1 MSGPL
6 SAVGIRRLL
15 KRLRD
20 LMAVGGSVQE
30 RLDQLVRIIAGEL
43 VAEVCS
49 VYVMRPGDMLEL
61 YATEGLKRDAV
72 HRTRLRVGE
81 GLVGDIAMN
90 ARPLALANAQSHPNF
105 AYRPE
110 TGEEIY
116 HSLLGVP
123 VLRGGRV
130 RAVLVVQNRTH
141 RDYAEEE
148 VEALETIAMVLA
160 ELVASPEGAAGEVA
174 PATQPMRLTGS
185 RFTPGI
191 AIGNAVL
198 HEPRVSIRQMVSD
211 NPDAELERLRDGVA
225 AMREALESLFAASG
239 FDTGSETGAVLETY
253 KMFAEDRGWVGRIAE
268 AVRSGLSAEAAV
280 QKVQQDTRVRMGQV
294 TDVYLRERMADF
306 DDLAHRLLRHLAGGR
321 VGAMQ
326 DLPESA
332 VVFARNMGPAE
343 LLEYDRA
350 RIKAVVLE
358 EGSHTAHV
366 AIIARA
372 LGVPMMGRVAGAL
385 GAVDT
390 GDEIV
395 VDADAS
401 QILIRPTDEVRDSYI
416 AAIRAEADR
425 MAAYGALRDEPSVT
439 RDGHRIS
446 LLTNAGL
453 HIDLAKIVEV
463 GAEGVGLFRTEIMF
477 MVRQTYPGT
486 TTQERLYR
494 RVLDRAGGRPV
505 VFRTL
510 DIGGDKVL
518 PYLERPEEEN
528 PAMGWRAIR
537 MMLDRPLM
545 LRQQLRALI
554 RAAGGR
560 ELSIMFPM
568 ISEVRE
574 LETCRTLLDGEIAKE
589 RAAGR
594 EPPASVRVGAMLEV
608 PALIWQLHN
617 LLPLVDFLSV
627 GSNDLLQFLF
637 ASDRGN
643 PRLAERY
650 DPLSPP
656 ALACLRDIAAAC
668 LRAGVPVT
676 LCGDMAA
683 QPIEALALIGLGY
696 RRLSMPA
703 SAIPPVKA
711 MLREVDV
718 GKLTSYVGQ
727 LCDLTDHSV
736 RSHLRAF
743 ARDHAIPV

>member
-49 VYVMRPGDMLEL
+49 VYVIRPGDMLEL
-61 YATEGLKRDAV
+61 YATEGLKREAV

-81 GLVGDIAMN
+81 GLVGDIAMH
-90 ARPLALANAQSHPNF
+90 ARPLALADAQSHPNF

-110 TGEEIY
+110 TGEEVY

-130 RAVLVVQNRTH
+130 QGVLLVQNRTH
-141 RDYAEEE
+141 REYAEEE

-160 ELVASPEGAAGEVA
+160 ELVASPEAGSGEAA
-174 PATQPMRLTGS
+174 PAAQAMRLTGT
-185 RFTPGI
+185 RFTPGV
-191 AIGNAVL
+191 AIGRAVL
-198 HEPRVSIRQMVSD
+198 HEPRVSIRQMVAE
-211 NPDAELERLRDGVA
+211 NADAELERLRDGVT

-239 FDTGSETGAVLETY
+239 FDTGGETGAVLETY

-268 AVRSGLSAEAAV
+268 AVRSGLTAEAAV

-294 TDVYLRERMADF
+294 TDAYLRERMADF

-321 VGAMQ
+321 VGALQ
-326 DLPESA
+326 DLGESA
-332 VVFARNMGPAE
+332 VLVARNMGPAE
-343 LLEYDRA
+343 LLEYDRT
-350 RIKAVVLE
+350 RIRAVVLE

-372 LGVPMMGRVAGAL
+372 LGVPMIGRVAGVL
-385 GAVDT
+385 GAIDT

-395 VDADAS
+395 VDADGG
-401 QILIRPTDEVRDSYI
+401 QVLIRPTDEVRDSYL

-425 MAAYGALRDEPSVT
+425 MAAYGALRDLPSVT
-439 RDGHRIS
+439 QDGHRVS

-453 HIDLAKIVEV
+453 HIDLAKIADV
-463 GAEGVGLFRTEIMF
+463 GADGVGLFRTEIMF

-486 TTQERLYR
+486 ATQERLYR
-494 RVLDRAGGRPV
+494 RVLDRAAGRPV
-505 VFRTL
+505 AFRTL
-510 DIGGDKVL
+510 DIGGDKAL
-518 PYLERPEEEN
+518 PYLKQPEEEN

-554 RAAGGR
+554 RAASGR
-560 ELSIMFPM
+560 DLSIMFPM
-568 ISEVRE
+568 ISNVRE
-574 LETCRTLLDGEIAKE
+574 LEACRTLLDGEVARE
-589 RAAGR
+589 HAAGKA
-594 EPPASVRVGAMLEV
+594 PPASIRVGAMLEV
-608 PALIWQLHN
+608 PSLIWQLPG
-617 LLPLVDFLSV
+617 LLPQLDFLSV
-627 GSNDLLQFLF
+627 GTNDLLQFLF
-637 ASDRGN
+637 ATDRGN

-656 ALACLRDIAAAC
+656 ALACLRDIAEAG
-668 LRAGVPVT
+668 LRYGVPVT
-676 LCGDMAA
+676 ICGDMAA

-703 SAIPPVKA
+703 GAVLPIKA
-711 MLREVDV
+711 MVREVEISE
-718 GKLTSYVGQ
+718 LTPYVAQ
-727 LCDLTDHSV
+727 LCELTDHSV

-743 ARDHAIPV
+743 ARDHAIPI